1 MERQKNYVGIDVAKA
16 GMDIAVRPTDERW
29 SISNDEAGIRQLYPA

>member
-16 GMDIAVRPTDERW
+16 GDGHRGLSHGRKLGD
-29 SISNDEAGIRQLYPA
+29 LK